1 MTISQATPAR
11 AEAVLEF
18 WFGEAAAD
26 PAAVARQY
34 PLWFGAADE
43 TDDLIRRRFGADHA
57 AAAAGELDG
66 WAETARGRLALIVLL
81 DQFSRNLHRRQAE
94 AFAQDPRALALTR
107 EGLRRGHDAALRPME
122 RGFFY
127 LPLEHAEE
135 LAAQEQSVACYRRL
149 LAEAGEPWREPLQGM
164 LDYAVDHHD
173 IIRRFGRFPHRNAVL
188 GREYTAEERAYL
200 DSGAERYG
208 Q

>member
-1 MTISQATPAR
+1 MTMSQATPAR
-11 AEAVLEF
+11 AQAVLEF
-18 WFGEAAAD
+18 WFGEAAAE

-43 TDDLIRRRFGADHA
+43 TDNLIRRRFGADQA

-66 WAETARGRLALIVLL
+66 WAATPRGRLALIVLL
-81 DQFSRNLHRRQAE
+81 DQFSRNLHRRRPE
-94 AFAQDPRALALTR
+94 AFAQDARALALTR
-107 EGLRRGHDAALRPME
+107 EGLRLGHDQALAPME

-149 LAEAGEPWREPLQGM
+149 LAEAGWREPLQGM

-173 IIRRFGRFPHRNAVL
+173 TIRRFGRFPHRNAVL
-188 GREYTAEERAYL
+188 ERESTAEERAYL
-200 DSGAERYG
+200 DGGAERYG